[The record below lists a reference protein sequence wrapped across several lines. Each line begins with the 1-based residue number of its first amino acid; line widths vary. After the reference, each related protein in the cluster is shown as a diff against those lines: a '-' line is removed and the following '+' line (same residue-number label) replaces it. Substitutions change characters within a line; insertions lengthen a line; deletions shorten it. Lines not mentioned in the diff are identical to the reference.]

1 MFDFKMLQKMQTEL
15 QEKFK
20 KIQTEMDSKIVEGSA
35 GGGMV
40 SVKVNGNYQV
50 IAVNIKQQ
58 AVDPDDIEMLQDLVL
73 AAMNNALEKV
83 AALKEESMS
92 QMTGGVKMPGFP
104 FL

>member
-1 MFDFKMLQKMQTEL
+1 MFDFKMLQKMQTDL

-50 IAVNIKQQ
+50 VEVKINGQ

-92 QMTGGVKMPGFP
+92 QMTGGIKMPGFP
-104 FL
+104 FF